1 MVRHSGAQV
10 ITLHRW
16 QRECVDLL
24 AKRVRRPEKTG
35 MVQAFTGSGKSV
47 VQAGLSQLLV
57 STLRADEVTIFAT
70 SRQVLVEQFVRS
82 DLIAKVPSSQ
92 IGQFYGRGKKFL
104 GKRIIVTTYASMLK
118 CTAAIEANGGKIG
131 AMVVD
136 EAHNTGAEALDDWMC
151 DRKEKGLRRMY
162 GFTATAFRGNVKES
176 IQWAD
181 ELIYCYSY
189 AEAVADR
196 VIVPYHL
203 RTRAGEICDTDDG
216 IIDMIEATDALRYG
230 AMLVTAADIA
240 DAERFAVRLS
250 DRGII
255 ARHVAS
261 DTGRQVIPEVEEGF
275 ASGALLAIT
284 SPRLVSEGYDYPP
297 LKVVVFRA
305 PLSKEGGRV
314 LAIQTVG
321 RALRVVRAGIRTKD
335 RPRGFDRELARW
347 GDMDQALIL
356 DPRNSFAQI
365 GLQHDPAIGFKELET
380 ELPRKAKEEPSE
392 GGLLIRPPDLL
403 GDVPPP
409 IAWALALMA
418 WTEQGAG
425 VCPLALSRR
434 PSFATDHTPSGVS
447 NGQGRHARDYRA
459 VLKRAVRIEEP
470 HRSMLFDGLALVEAW
485 SGAPEG
491 LGRWRQAAAVLHAA
505 DTLIGHFQSPL
516 FSGGKSLVI
525 PQHVIPHISVSH
537 PDGAR
542 DR

>member
-1 MVRHSGAQV
+1 MSH
-10 ITLHRW
+10 TLHRW
-16 QRECVDLL
+16 QRECIDLL

-47 VQAGLSQLLV
+47 VQSYLSQMLV
-57 STLRADEVTIFAT
+57 STLRSDEVTIFAT
-70 SRQVLVEQFVRS
+70 SRQVLVEQFVKK
-82 DLIAKVPSSQ
+82 DLTTKVPSNQ
-92 IGQFYGRGKKFL
+92 IGQFYGRGKRFL

-118 CTAAIEANGGKIG
+118 CAAAIEENGGKIG
-131 AMVVD
+131 ALVVD

-151 DRKEKGLRRMY
+151 ERREMGLRRIY

-176 IQWAD
+176 IHWAE
-181 ELIYCYSY
+181 ELIYCYPY
-189 AEAVADR
+189 ADALKDG
-196 VIVPYHL
+196 VIVPYQL

-240 DAERFAVRLS
+240 DAERFAARLS

-261 DTGRQVIPEVEEGF
+261 DTGREVIPEVEEGF
-275 ASGALLAIT
+275 ATGALLAIT

-321 RALRVVRAGIRTKD
+321 RALRVVRPGIRTKD
-335 RPRGFDRELARW
+335 RPKGFDREIARW
-347 GDMDQALIL
+347 GEMGEALIL

-365 GLQHDPAIGFKELET
+365 GLQHDPAIGFRELEP
-380 ELPRKAKEEPSE
+380 EAPSKAKSEPSE

-418 WTEQGAG
+418 WTEQGAA

-434 PSFATDHTPSGVS
+434 PSFVTDRTPSGVT
-447 NGQGRHARDYRA
+447 NGQGRYAAEYRA
-459 VLKRAVRIEEP
+459 VLRRAVKIEEP
-470 HRSMLFDGLALVEAW
+470 HRSMLFDGLSLVEAW
-485 SGAPEG
+485 AGSPDG

-505 DTLIGHFQSPL
+505 DTLIGHFKSPL
-516 FSGGKSLVI
+516 FSGAKPLII
-525 PQHVIPHISVSH
+525 PQHVIPHISMS
-537 PDGAR
+537 PSDSAR